1 MSEFQTIISKMI
13 DNVLV
18 GGSLTHAVA
27 MSFVRYLPFYIGFCL
42 LVAVFYHVRKRRKK

>member
-13 DNVLV
+13 DTVLV

-42 LVAVFYHVRKRRKK
+42 LVAVFYHVKKRRKK